1 MDITGE
7 FAFDLPQEIV
17 WDVLRDPKALASIIP
32 MIVNVQQIADNQ
44 YTGSLFFRVGSVAGT
59 FQGKI
64 ELLNIQA
71 PNSYEIKVQGSSY
84 VGQATIN
91 GRMRLESQDNRT
103 TMFYDGNVNF
113 GGRIASV
120 GSRLLEVS
128 TRSII
133 QQSFETLSRYL
144 TVKFK
149 KS

>member
-1 MDITGE
+1 MDIAGE
-7 FAFDLPQEIV
+7 FVFDLPQETV
-17 WDVLRDPKALASIIP
+17 WEVLRDPKALSSIIP
-32 MIVNVQQIADNQ
+32 MIVDVRQISNNQ

-64 ELLNIQA
+64 ELLNIQE
-71 PNSYEIKVQGSSY
+71 PNSYDIKVQGSSS

-103 TMFYDGNVNF
+103 TMIYHGNINF

-128 TRSII
+128 ARSII

-144 TVKFK
+144 TVKYK
-149 KS
+149 KP

>member
-1 MDITGE
+1 MDIAGE
-7 FAFDLPQEIV
+7 FVFDLPQETV
-17 WDVLRDPKALASIIP
+17 WEVLRDPRALASIIP
-32 MIVNVQQIADNQ
+32 MVMDVKQITDNQ
-44 YTGSLFFRVGSVAGT
+44 YTGSIFFRVGSVAGT

-64 ELLNIQA
+64 ELFNIQE
-71 PNSYEIKVQGSSY
+71 PNSYDIKVQGSSS

-91 GRMRLESQDNRT
+91 AHMHLESQDNRT
-103 TMFYDGNVNF
+103 TMFYHGNIHF

-128 TRSII
+128 TRTII

-144 TVKFK
+144 TVKYK